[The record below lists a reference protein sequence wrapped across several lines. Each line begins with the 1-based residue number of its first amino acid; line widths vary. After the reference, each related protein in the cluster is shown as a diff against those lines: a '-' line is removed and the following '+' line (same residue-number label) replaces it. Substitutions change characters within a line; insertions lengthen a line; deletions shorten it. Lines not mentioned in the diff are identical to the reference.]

1 MRDIDKD
8 LWTNANNYQSDNL
21 FSLRSW
27 ISDISKDKTAR
38 DSTSYGW
45 MDGPTVESR
54 GHPMPIRLPLLER
67 SKKDIIFKLGS
78 KRLCFALLLF
88 IVVVFGIAIELH

>member
-21 FSLRSW
+21 FSLRGW
-27 ISDISKDKTAR
+27 IVIIKIKPR
-38 DSTSYGW
+38 RLNFLW

>member
-21 FSLRSW
+21 FSLRGW
-27 ISDISKDKTAR
+27 IVIIKIKPRETNFL
-38 DSTSYGW
+38 W

>member
-1 MRDIDKD
+1 MLIII
-8 LWTNANNYQSDNL
+8 NL
-21 FSLRSW
+21 IIFSHFVVGLEIFEILKIKPRETQRLM
-27 ISDISKDKTAR
+27 D
-38 DSTSYGW
+38 GW

-54 GHPMPIRLPLLER
+54 GHPMPRRLPLLER

-78 KRLCFALLLF
+78 KRLCFALVLF

>member
-1 MRDIDKD
+1 VRDYRYRQR

-21 FSLRSW
+21 FLLRGW
-27 ISDISKDKTAR
+27 ISNIKDKTEG

-54 GHPMPIRLPLLER
+54 GHPMPMRLPLLER
-67 SKKDIIFKLGS
+67 SKKDYHLQTGK
-78 KRLCFALLLF
+78 
-88 IVVVFGIAIELH
+88 